1 MRVIAVQD
9 YFSNQLEIQ
18 DLFRVLMFH
27 FSQQPLSVSEP
38 MNRAPVAVLSYPE
51 HGFQDTKIYLDGS
64 GSYDPDSE
72 ELIYYWSMPELDA
85 TLTPDGSS
93 AYLFV
98 PGGKWW
104 GGKVYPITLTV
115 SDAYGA
121 SDTIEIDILVS
132 NQP

>member
-1 MRVIAVQD
+1 
-9 YFSNQLEIQ
+9 
-18 DLFRVLMFH
+18 
-27 FSQQPLSVSEP
+27 
-38 MNRAPVAVLSYPE
+38 
-51 HGFQDTKIYLDGS
+51 
-64 GSYDPDSE
+64 
-72 ELIYYWSMPELDA
+72 MPELDA
-85 TLTPDGSS
+85 TLTSEGSA

-115 SDAYGA
+115 SDEYGA